1 MRSRTNSFLVNLS
14 IADLGMA
21 IFNCAPSFIFMRD
34 RLETFLQQDFFTV
47 QYSSIFQA
55 MGVWIILLFLLPV
68 QLIPHHQ
75 PVGVHLAWDNHG
87 ALQGHHD
94 TPCAK
99 EQPNDLT
106 KEPGHH
112 LGGQQLHLLA
122 TRHFLQACAN
132 TNRVSCRIELH
143 R

>member
-34 RLETFLQQDFFTV
+34 RLETFLQQDFFTDL
-47 QYSSIFQA
+47 YSSIFQA

-68 QLIPHHQ
+68 QLVPHHQ
-75 PVGVHLAWDNHG
+75 PVRVHLAGDNHG

-94 TPCAK
+94 ASCAK
-99 EQPNDLT
+99 EQPHDLI

-112 LGGQQLHLLA
+112 LGGEQLHLLTPRHLLQ
-122 TRHFLQACAN
+122 TRSD
-132 TNRVSCRIELH
+132 TNRVSCRIRPPL
-143 R
+143 